1 MHALDHQR
9 GYCICEL
16 RGVPRVGVEF
26 SNRGHVCSQLMRW
39 ICPAP
44 RHSMPALVET
54 PVKGSSEL
62 PALMTPPR
70 HTQRRQAAA
79 ACKTSPVIAAATGQ
93 EVHPDVLE
101 VLFTEEE
108 IHQATFKLG
117 RCVTDTLTEMRSQ
130 TQCVHMK

>member
-1 MHALDHQR
+1 
-9 GYCICEL
+9 
-16 RGVPRVGVEF
+16 
-26 SNRGHVCSQLMRW
+26 MRW
-39 ICPAP
+39 ICPSP
-44 RHSMPALVET
+44 RHSIMPALAEL
-54 PVKGSSEL
+54 PVKGSSEP

-101 VLFTEEE
+101 VLFTEED

-117 RCVTDTLTEMRSQ
+117 RCVAVTLIVQAQSTTMAQAPRGRSCSCIVLY
-130 TQCVHMK
+130 TA